1 MPYKFTKTQAYH
13 VVDGKRD
20 YLPKKQAIAIELAK
34 LRKEG
39 KIAPRKS
46 DK

>member
-1 MPYKFTKTQAYH
+1 MPYKFTEKQAYH
-13 VVDGKRD
+13 MKGGKRD
-20 YLPKKQAIAIELAK
+20 YLPKKQAIAIQLAK

-39 KIAPRKS
+39 RIPPRS